1 MILKASQRAGAKQL
15 AQHLLRLDEND
26 HVEVHEVRG
35 FMADDLVGALRE
47 AYAVSR
53 GTKCPQYLFSVSLN
67 PPQNESAS
75 VEAFEKAIDT
85 IEERVG
91 LAGQPRVIVFHE
103 KNGRR
108 HAHCVWSRIKAGEMR
123 AVNLPYFK
131 RRLQEVSRELYLKH
145 GWTMPR
151 GFITSEERDPMN
163 FTREEWQQAKRINRD
178 PKSIKQ
184 VFQDCWAMSDSLPAF
199 QQALA
204 ARGYHLAQGDRRAFV
219 AVDYLGEI
227 YAVARWIGIKTKQVI
242 ERLGDPSAL
251 PPVSQVKAELR
262 EKLDAKLAGF
272 RGEARKEFEGA
283 RTGLLH
289 KKRSLVTHQRDER
302 QDLLHLQAAR
312 WSEETRRRQSRFR
325 KGWLASIWDWA
336 TGKSAAIRRQNEQ
349 EWEACRLRDEQERQ
363 MLAER
368 QLIDRRSLHRQIKEH
383 ETRLDHELA
392 RLQIGQSPA
401 MPMQSRDHRPKQDTA
416 IRNRPRA
423 AGLVPRL

>member
-26 HVEVHEVRG
+26 HIEVHEVRG
-35 FMADDLVGALRE
+35 FMAEDLTGALRE
-47 AYAVSR
+47 AYAISR

-67 PPQNESAS
+67 PPQHETAS
-75 VEAFEKAIDT
+75 VEAFEHAIDT

-108 HAHCVWSRIKAGEMR
+108 HAHCVWSRIKADEMR

-204 ARGYHLAQGDRRAFV
+204 ARGYHLAQGDKRAFV

-227 YAVARWIGIKTKQVI
+227 YAVARWIGIKTKQVV
-242 ERLGDPSAL
+242 ERLGDPSVL
-251 PPVSQVKAELR
+251 PPVSEVKAELR

-272 RGEARKEFEGA
+272 RGEARQEFEGA

-289 KKRSLVTHQRDER
+289 KKRSLVTFQRDER
-302 QDLLHLQAAR
+302 QALLDLQAAR
-312 WSEETRRRQSRFR
+312 WSEETRRRQARFR
-325 KGWLASIWDWA
+325 KGLRGAWDWLTGRRAA
-336 TGKSAAIRRQNEQ
+336 TKVQNEQ

-363 MLAER
+363 MLVQR
-368 QLIDRRSLHRQIKEH
+368 QLIDRRSLHAQIKEH
-383 ETRLDHELA
+383 ETRLDDELA
-392 RLQIGQSPA
+392 RLQIGKSHPE
-401 MPMQSRDHRPKQDTA
+401 PMQTRDDQRKQGRM
-416 IRNRPRA
+416 IRNRP
-423 AGLVPRL
+423 AGLALRP

>member
-75 VEAFEKAIDT
+75 VEAFEKAIDA
-85 IEERVG
+85 IEDRVG

-123 AVNLPYFK
+123 AVNLSYFK
-131 RRLQEVSRELYLKH
+131 RRLQEVSRELYIEH

-151 GFITSEERDPMN
+151 GFVNSEERDPMN

-184 VFQDCWAMSDSLPAF
+184 IFQDCWAISDSLPAF

-227 YAVARWIGIKTKQVI
+227 YAVARWVGIKTKQVI
-242 ERLGDPSAL
+242 DRLGDPAAL

-262 EKLDAKLAGF
+262 ERLDNKLSGY

-283 RTGLLH
+283 RTGLLD
-289 KKRSLVTHQRDER
+289 KKRSLVTAQRDER
-302 QDLLHLQAAR
+302 QFLLELQAAR
-312 WSEETRRRQSRFR
+312 YSEETRRRQARFR
-325 KGWLASIWDWA
+325 KGLKGLWDWV
-336 TGKSAAIRRQNEQ
+336 TGKSAAIRRQNEL
-349 EWEACRLRDEQERQ
+349 EWEACRIRDE
-363 MLAER
+363 AER
-368 QLIDRRSLHRQIKEH
+368 QRLIERQLVDRRSLHTQIKEH
-383 ETRLDHELA
+383 EKRLDLELA
-392 RLQIGQSPA
+392 RLQVS
-401 MPMQSRDHRPKQDTA
+401 
-416 IRNRPRA
+416 PRA
-423 AGLVPRL
+423 GPHARTEDEPKNQPRLARRRHRASGIEPRP